1 MKRSLQFDFDDFEN
15 LLPQDPVKKLK
26 TEQLSAGC
34 QNFQMCLNQADSFA
48 QIGNF
53 EDAIYYYNQAAK
65 LNPFNS
71 SIFSS
76 LAALYE
82 ANQDSKG
89 AIESYSRLIELDPSN
104 TKAYINRGILLAKQ
118 GDHEKA
124 ILNYYIAIHQNL
136 QGNLA
141 YKPLAESLKAI
152 GDIEGAIENYNKAI
166 ELEPDQSSLYIN
178 LGMLLAKQGDYQT
191 ATEKYNKA
199 IQLDPQNS
207 EPYVNVAIILAEQGY
222 FEEAIQNYNIAIE
235 IDPENSTALYN
246 LAVILEDQ
254 GDFEKALTYYDKAIK
269 LNKSKTEEEGVFR
282 NAEEEELSACE
293 KVSNSTEI
301 ELNILN
307 ELKETNTSEK
317 FSELPI
323 LTTQSD
329 FEEENKQNK
338 LNEKLKIVQG
348 LKELYSKD
356 KKLYIYAQ
364 TFYWCLFKYLNKYLL
379 FNQLEANEI
388 AMAQAIEKSLFHSDE
403 ALNLTSLKETIK
415 DFPDQSV
422 VDIIEGFVDS
432 SMPKPELTCDQ
443 KKRLIGNLFT
453 SRSSNKI
460 LLEEDLSIICA
471 KTVLG
476 AVDHKKNE
484 LLLEKSESK
493 TSSAKKSFSK
503 VFGFF
508 KEMMK
513 KEENSEIKSALR
525 DITLLLKFIYT
536 TNQEFNKDLTIYEIF
551 IDVLKHQKWES
562 GKNTPSI
569 QTPSKYYNDRCNI
582 F

>member
-1 MKRSLQFDFDDFEN
+1 MKRSLQFDLDDFEN

-26 TEQLSAGC
+26 TEQASLAP
-34 QNFQMCLNQADSFA
+34 QNFQMCLNQADSLA

-89 AIESYSRLIELDPSN
+89 ALESYSRLIELEPTN
-104 TKAYINRGILLAKQ
+104 TKAYISRGILLAKQ

-141 YKPLAESLKAI
+141 YKHLAESLKAI
-152 GDIEGAIENYNKAI
+152 GDNEGAIENYNKAI
-166 ELEPDQSSLYIN
+166 ELEPDQSALYIN

-199 IQLDPQNS
+199 IQLNPQNS
-207 EPYVNVAIILAEQGY
+207 DPYVNVAIILAEQGY
-222 FEEAIQNYNIAIE
+222 FDEAIQNYNIAIE

-254 GDFEKALTYYDKAIK
+254 GDFETALTYYDKALK
-269 LNKSKTEEEGVFR
+269 LNKNKEEEGQIA
-282 NAEEEELSACE
+282 NAEEEEEEEKELGAC
-293 KVSNSTEI
+293 EI

-307 ELKETNTSEK
+307 ELKETTTSEK
-317 FSELPI
+317 LSEIVPM
-323 LTTQSD
+323 LTEQND
-329 FEEENKQNK
+329 FEVEENKQNK
-338 LNEKLKIVQG
+338 LTEKLKIVQG

-379 FNQLEANEI
+379 INQIEANEI
-388 AMAQAIEKSLFHSDE
+388 SMAQAIEKSLFHSDE

-422 VDIIEGFVDS
+422 VEIIEGFVNS
-432 SMPKPELTCDQ
+432 SMAKPELTCDQ
-443 KKRLIGNLFT
+443 KKQLIGNLFT
-453 SRSSNKI
+453 SRSSNKV

-476 AVDHKKNE
+476 MIDHKNTE
-484 LLLEKSESK
+484 FLLEQSESK
-493 TSSAKKSFSK
+493 TNSAKKSFSK

-513 KEENSEIKSALR
+513 KEEKSEIKSALR
-525 DITLLLKFIYT
+525 DITLLLKYIYT
-536 TNQEFNKDLTIYEIF
+536 ANQEFNKDLTIDEIF
-551 IDVLKHQKWES
+551 IDILSKQKWET